1 MKELL
6 ARALT
11 ALSSPRIRF
20 LVTAVA
26 TGILTLLVV
35 WAGVHL
41 FHTPTNAE
49 QNASM
54 ALQSPPDASP
64 PTAVSPHTVLSPPA
78 SPPASAENP
87 KSNISASL
95 PAVLHQEM
103 PDVSRSARKSIR
115 GVIKIAVR
123 VSVDRSGSVG
133 AATLDGR
140 ASSKYFARAA
150 VDAAKKW
157 KFAQNPDQASRVWLL
172 HFEFTREGTTA
183 HAAARQ

>member
-6 ARALT
+6 AQAASLRN
-11 ALSSPRIRF
+11 SPKIRF
-20 LVTAVA
+20 LVAAIA

-35 WAGVHL
+35 WTGVHL

-49 QNASM
+49 QNASI
-54 ALQSPPDASP
+54 APQSPPSVSP
-64 PTAVSPHTVLSPPA
+64 KPSVSPSAVSPTAVSPPA
-78 SPPASAENP
+78 ASENP
-87 KSNISASL
+87 RANTAASL

-140 ASSKYFARAA
+140 ASSRYFARAA

-157 KFAQNPDQASRVWLL
+157 KFAQSPDQASRVWLL

-183 HAAARQ
+183 HAAPRQ